1 MFGRRVALIGL
12 VSVGL
17 GVSAVAVASADAG
30 SGGSSLVIGSGQS
43 QHSFEINQKAGND
56 VVTVQN
62 TFAAGGFSGWH
73 SHPGITVVV
82 VQSGQITIYREDV
95 GGGKCRVHTYSA
107 GQSFVERPGDQQNG
121 VNNGTV
127 PAVVAVTFFNVP
139 HAGSTRIERTNPNN
153 CPT

>member
-1 MFGRRVALIGL
+1 MVAAFRRPSVVRRGPTVDAATICGLLRRAAARVVGQADACRKEAVMFGRRVALIGL

-62 TFAAGGFSGWH
+62 TFAAGGFSG
-73 SHPGITVVV
+73 
-82 VQSGQITIYREDV
+82 
-95 GGGKCRVHTYSA
+95 
-107 GQSFVERPGDQQNG
+107 
-121 VNNGTV
+121 
-127 PAVVAVTFFNVP
+127 
-139 HAGSTRIERTNPNN
+139 
-153 CPT
+153 